1 MPDSLKQKNNFLNH
15 YNKILY
21 FVVIFFVLLALIIT
35 LIYSLL
41 TNFYPCIWSSL
52 VSSLFVMITPI
63 TNKLISNVL
72 AHITKIKLPRTQII
86 AISMVLFAFKYIFL
100 FLGVVI
106 GCALNLC
113 YDSKIFDI
121 LTLVLMASIYPIS
134 VLFTLLI
141 VRKK

>member
-1 MPDSLKQKNNFLNH
+1 MKKNAFLKK
-15 YNKILY
+15 
-21 FVVIFFVLLALIIT
+21 VLGLSAIGLVGSSLALTIT

-72 AHITKIKLPRTQII
+72 AHITKINLPRIQII

-106 GCALNLC
+106 GCAINMC

>member
-1 MPDSLKQKNNFLNH
+1 MPDNLKQKNNFLNH

-21 FVVIFFVLLALIIT
+21 FVVIFFVLLALTIT

-52 VSSLFVMITPI
+52 VSFLFVMITPI

-86 AISMVLFAFKYIFL
+86 TISMVLFAFKYIFL
-100 FLGVVI
+100 FLGVII
-106 GCALNLC
+106 GCAINLC

>member
-1 MPDSLKQKNNFLNH
+1 MPDNLKQKNNFLNH

-52 VSSLFVMITPI
+52 VSFLFVMITPI

-72 AHITKIKLPRTQII
+72 AHITKINLPRIQII

-106 GCALNLC
+106 GCAINLC

>member
-1 MPDSLKQKNNFLNH
+1 MPDNLKQKNNFLNH
-15 YNKILY
+15 YNKILH

-52 VSSLFVMITPI
+52 VSFSFVMITPI
-63 TNKLISNVL
+63 TNKLISNIL
-72 AHITKIKLPRTQII
+72 AHITKINLPRIQII

-106 GCALNLC
+106 GCAINLC

>member
-1 MPDSLKQKNNFLNH
+1 MPDNLKQKNNFLNH

-21 FVVIFFVLLALIIT
+21 FVVIFFVLLALTIT

-52 VSSLFVMITPI
+52 VSFLFVMITPI

-72 AHITKIKLPRTQII
+72 AHITKIKLPHAQII

-106 GCALNLC
+106 GCAINLC

>member
-1 MPDSLKQKNNFLNH
+1 MPDNLKQKNNFLNH

-21 FVVIFFVLLALIIT
+21 FVVIFFVLLALTIT

-52 VSSLFVMITPI
+52 VSFLFILITPI

-86 AISMVLFAFKYIFL
+86 TISMVLFAFKYIFL

-106 GCALNLC
+106 GCAINLC

>member
-1 MPDSLKQKNNFLNH
+1 MPDNLKQKNNFLNH

-21 FVVIFFVLLALIIT
+21 FVVIFFVLLALTIT

-72 AHITKIKLPRTQII
+72 AHITKINLPRIQII

-106 GCALNLC
+106 GCAINLC

>member
-1 MPDSLKQKNNFLNH
+1 MPDNLKQKNNFLNH

-52 VSSLFVMITPI
+52 VSFLFVMITPI

-72 AHITKIKLPRTQII
+72 AHITKINLPRIQII
-86 AISMVLFAFKYIFL
+86 AISMILFAFKYIFL

-106 GCALNLC
+106 GCAINLC

>member
-1 MPDSLKQKNNFLNH
+1 MPDNLKQKNIFLNH

-21 FVVIFFVLLALIIT
+21 FVVIFFVLLALTIT

-52 VSSLFVMITPI
+52 VSFLFVMITPI

-106 GCALNLC
+106 GCAINL
-113 YDSKIFDI
+113 YYYSKIFDI

>member
-21 FVVIFFVLLALIIT
+21 FVVIFFVLLALTIT

-52 VSSLFVMITPI
+52 VSFLFVMITPI

-86 AISMVLFAFKYIFL
+86 TISMVLFAFKYIFL

-106 GCALNLC
+106 GCAINLC

>member
-1 MPDSLKQKNNFLNH
+1 MPDNLKQKNNFLNH

-21 FVVIFFVLLALIIT
+21 FVVIFFVLLALTIT

-52 VSSLFVMITPI
+52 VSFSFVMITPI

-72 AHITKIKLPRTQII
+72 AHITKINLPRIQII

-106 GCALNLC
+106 GCAINMC

>member
-1 MPDSLKQKNNFLNH
+1 MPDNLKQKNNFLNH

-21 FVVIFFVLLALIIT
+21 FVVIFFVLLALTIT

-52 VSSLFVMITPI
+52 VSFLFVMITPI

-72 AHITKIKLPRTQII
+72 AHITKINLPRIQII
-86 AISMVLFAFKYIFL
+86 AISMILFAFKYIFL

-106 GCALNLC
+106 GCAINLC

>member
-1 MPDSLKQKNNFLNH
+1 MPDNLKQKNNFLNH
-15 YNKILY
+15 YNKILN
-21 FVVIFFVLLALIIT
+21 FVVIFFVLLALTIT

-52 VSSLFVMITPI
+52 VSFLFVMITPI

-72 AHITKIKLPRTQII
+72 AHITKINLPRIQII
-86 AISMVLFAFKYIFL
+86 AISMILFAFKYIFL

-106 GCALNLC
+106 GCAINLC

-141 VRKK
+141 VRKR

>member
-1 MPDSLKQKNNFLNH
+1 MPDNLKQKNNFLNH

-21 FVVIFFVLLALIIT
+21 FVVIFFVLLALTIT

-52 VSSLFVMITPI
+52 VSFSFVMITPI

-72 AHITKIKLPRTQII
+72 AHITKINLPRIQII
-86 AISMVLFAFKYIFL
+86 AISMILFAFKYIFL

-106 GCALNLC
+106 GCAINLC

>member
-1 MPDSLKQKNNFLNH
+1 MPDNPKQKNNFLNH

-21 FVVIFFVLLALIIT
+21 FVVIFFVLLALTIT

-52 VSSLFVMITPI
+52 VSFSFVMITPI

-72 AHITKIKLPRTQII
+72 AHITKINLPRIQII
-86 AISMVLFAFKYIFL
+86 AISMILFAFKYIFL

-106 GCALNLC
+106 GCAINLC

>member
-21 FVVIFFVLLALIIT
+21 FVVIFFVLLALTIT

-52 VSSLFVMITPI
+52 VSFLFVMITPI

-72 AHITKIKLPRTQII
+72 AHITKAKLPKGQII
-86 AISMVLFAFKYIFL
+86 TISMVLFAFKYVFL
-100 FLGVVI
+100 FLGVII
-106 GCALNLC
+106 GCTINLC

-121 LTLVLMASIYPIS
+121 LTLVLMASIYPVS
-134 VLFTLLI
+134 VLLTLLI
-141 VRKK
+141 VKKN

>member
-1 MPDSLKQKNNFLNH
+1 MPDNLKQKNNFLNH

-52 VSSLFVMITPI
+52 VSFLFVMITPI

-72 AHITKIKLPRTQII
+72 AYITKIKLPRTQII
-86 AISMVLFAFKYIFL
+86 TISMILFAFKYIFL

-106 GCALNLC
+106 GCAINLC

>member
-1 MPDSLKQKNNFLNH
+1 
-15 YNKILY
+15 
-21 FVVIFFVLLALIIT
+21 
-35 LIYSLL
+35 
-41 TNFYPCIWSSL
+41 
-52 VSSLFVMITPI
+52 MITPI

-86 AISMVLFAFKYIFL
+86 AISMILFAFKYIFL

-106 GCALNLC
+106 GCAINLC

>member
-1 MPDSLKQKNNFLNH
+1 MPDNLKQKNNFLNH
-15 YNKILY
+15 YNKILH

-52 VSSLFVMITPI
+52 VSFLFILITPI

-72 AHITKIKLPRTQII
+72 THITKAKLPKGQII
-86 AISMVLFAFKYIFL
+86 TISMILFAFKYVFL
-100 FLGVVI
+100 FLGVII
-106 GCALNLC
+106 GCTVNLC
-113 YDSKIFDI
+113 YESKIFDI
-121 LTLVLMASIYPIS
+121 LTLVLMASIYPVS

>member
-1 MPDSLKQKNNFLNH
+1 MPDNLKQKNNFLNH

-21 FVVIFFVLLALIIT
+21 FVVIFFVLLALTIT

-52 VSSLFVMITPI
+52 VSFSFVMITPI

-72 AHITKIKLPRTQII
+72 AHITKIKLPRAQII

-106 GCALNLC
+106 GCAINFC